1 MPVWIGLR
9 ANLSQFSEW
18 YLKISPTMMPNLR
31 AIWAN
36 LEWWYLKISPTM
48 VDNLSAIWAY
58 WVVIFENISNHG
70 GQFKRMVEV
79 SYLNNVHQNVWF
91 KPPRYGYSYPEVNLK
106 GFYGWDGGGVLLEQ
120 CFWYKKYASMM
131 NLRMG

>member
-1 MPVWIGLR
+1 MFENFSNHG
-9 ANLSQFSEW
+9 AQFKSNLSQ
-18 YLKISPTMMPNLR
+18 LR
-31 AIWAN
+31 
-36 LEWWYLKISPTM
+36 
-48 VDNLSAIWAY
+48 
-58 WVVIFENISNHG
+58 VVIFENFSNHG